1 VLEEMVHVVDDD
13 EAVRNAISLLIRS
26 NGKQARAYQSAE
38 DFLCNC
44 QTGGNECV
52 ILDLK
57 MPGMSGVELQEY
69 MAEKNMS
76 MPVIIVTGHGD
87 IPVAVKSTR
96 LGAVDFIEKP
106 FEDNILLEAVDKALE
121 KSRRDSKERG
131 EKLSFAKKYLNLTER
146 EKQVMRFIVA
156 GEPNKAIAKE
166 LNVSIKT
173 VEFHRANLM
182 HKMEVD
188 SFAELVRQAVKSG
201 IA

>member
-1 VLEEMVHVVDDD
+1 MVEEMVHVVDDD
-13 EAVRNAISLLIRS
+13 EAVRNAISLLIRAS
-26 NGKQARAYQSAE
+26 GRQARTYQSAE
-38 DFLCNC
+38 DFLCNS
-44 QTGGNECV
+44 QGSPGGCV
-52 ILDLK
+52 VLDIK

-69 MAEKNMS
+69 MAEHKMS

-96 LGAVDFIEKP
+96 LGAVEFIEKP
-106 FEDNILLEAVDKALE
+106 FDDQLLLDAVDKALE
-121 KSRRDSKERG
+121 SSRQQRQERA

-156 GEPNKAIAKE
+156 GEPNKGIAKE

-188 SFAELVRQAVKSG
+188 SFAELVRQTVKSG